1 MIFDCSLYLPV
12 ICTNAEMT
20 WLSKISGLEVFQL
33 KVKFPSLLK
42 QFVGSQPDQLSDVA
56 VVCFGRR
63 TRYSL
68 LISSP
73 DALFPQKKKKK
84 CCLRDFILHNF
95 LTLIPSYLPNSVNC
109 VSIISLAK
117 LTLFSAFLALGF
129 LWHYLKVLYCLRKKV
144 KI

>member
-73 DALFPQKKKKK
+73 DALFPQKKKKNAV
-84 CCLRDFILHNF
+84 LEILF
-95 LTLIPSYLPNSVNC
+95 Y
-109 VSIISLAK
+109 II
-117 LTLFSAFLALGF
+117 F
-129 LWHYLKVLYCLRKKV
+129 
-144 KI
+144 

>member
-1 MIFDCSLYLPV
+1 MMLPLFV
-12 ICTNAEMT
+12 LAGG
-20 WLSKISGLEVFQL
+20 LS
-33 KVKFPSLLK
+33 
-42 QFVGSQPDQLSDVA
+42 
-56 VVCFGRR
+56 
-63 TRYSL
+63 YSL

-73 DALFPQKKKKK
+73 DALFPQKKKK

-95 LTLIPSYLPNSVNC
+95 LTLIPSYLPNSVYC

-129 LWHYLKVLYCLRKKV
+129 LWHCLEVLYCLRKKV